1 VKKWGSM
8 NSEEYSRTKDKELI
22 DKEVKKFLKKGGKIE
37 VVRSRMGGDEYHQ
50 REPSSSVKVK
60 RFGK

>member
-1 VKKWGSM
+1 M

-50 REPSSSVKVK
+50 REPGSSVKVK